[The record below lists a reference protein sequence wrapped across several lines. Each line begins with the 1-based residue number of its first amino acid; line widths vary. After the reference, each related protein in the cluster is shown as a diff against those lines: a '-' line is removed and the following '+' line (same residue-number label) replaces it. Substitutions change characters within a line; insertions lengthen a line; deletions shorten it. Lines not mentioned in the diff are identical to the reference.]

1 MKKTNFILGITAL
14 STMPALGQ
22 TASSRPNIVYILMDD
37 LGFGDIGCYG
47 QEKIETPHIDQLRQ
61 EGMRFTQH
69 YTGSPVSAPARCVLM
84 TGMHSGHAQIR
95 YNNEMAY
102 RGATN
107 DHDSMFVH
115 KELEGQYPLK
125 ANTMTIGRMMQ
136 NAGYTTGCFGKWG
149 LGFPDSEGTPNKQGF
164 NQFYGYNC
172 QRQAHTYC
180 PAFLYKN
187 EERVYLKNKVI
198 NPHLARLGKDEDP
211 YNPQNYK
218 RFEQEEYANDLI
230 FDELMSFVDENKQKP
245 FFLMWTTPLP
255 HVSLQAPERWVQHY
269 VKKFGDEEPYTGKAG
284 YGICRYPHAT
294 YAAMISYFDEQVGKL
309 IQKLKAENLYDNTLI
324 IFTSD
329 NGPTFN
335 GGSDSSWFNSGG
347 WFKSEYGWGKCFL
360 HEGGIRVPAV
370 MVWKDKI
377 KPGSETDHICCFQDV
392 MPTLA
397 EIISVTCPPTD
408 GISFLPT
415 LLGNKAGQKEHEY
428 LYWEYPD
435 PKIGNK
441 AIRMGKW
448 KGIITN
454 IRQGN
459 TEMQLYDLD
468 ADLREEYDVAAQHPD
483 IVAKFR
489 QLMEESSTP
498 DPNRV
503 RL

>member
-1 MKKTNFILGITAL
+1 MKKANFILGITAL

-172 QRQAHTYC
+172 QRQAHTYY

-211 YNPQNYK
+211 YDPQNYK

-329 NGPTFN
+329 NGPTFKRLAVVQQRRLVQVRIWL
-335 GGSDSSWFNSGG
+335 GQM
-347 WFKSEYGWGKCFL
+347 L
-360 HEGGIRVPAV
+360 PARR
-370 MVWKDKI
+370 WHPR
-377 KPGSETDHICCFQDV
+377 PGRHGVERQNQARFGNR
-392 MPTLA
+392 PY
-397 EIISVTCPPTD
+397 
-408 GISFLPT
+408 
-415 LLGNKAGQKEHEY
+415 LLFSRRHA
-428 LYWEYPD
+428 D
-435 PKIGNK
+435 PCRN
-441 AIRMGKW
+441 
-448 KGIITN
+448 N
-454 IRQGN
+454 IRHLSAHRRHQFPA
-459 TEMQLYDLD
+459 YP
-468 ADLREEYDVAAQHPD
+468 A
-483 IVAKFR
+483 R
-489 QLMEESSTP
+489 QQSRTKGT
-498 DPNRV
+498 
-503 RL
+503 